1 MKNRP
6 NNRLCKDS
14 PPQIRFTTRTR
25 RVVFPLLC
33 ALGFLLA
40 GCSVGPKYKAPTGP
54 TPVAQN
60 YKESTVNFPDAQGW
74 KVASPDDAML
84 RGKWWEVFGDP
95 DLNSLE
101 EQLDINNQNIKQYF
115 QEFMEARA
123 LISEARAQYWPTITA
138 NPSISAARTPFGGLA
153 NAAAS
158 TTTGTGSTGAAV
170 QGNGGATGT
179 IFSFPVDASW
189 MPDFFG
195 KIRNQVRE
203 YQYAAQVS
211 AADLQVERLT
221 EESSLAQ
228 YYFEIRGQDALQKIL
243 NDTVEA
249 DQKTL
254 DITQGLYKNGID
266 DYISVV
272 EAQTT
277 LQSAQAA
284 ATNVGVARAQ
294 YEHAIAVLLGKL
306 ATDFSLP
313 VKPLLTAPPPI
324 PVGVP
329 TQLLERRPDV
339 AAAERTLA
347 KDNAVIGIGYAAYYP
362 TITLSASGGFENTG
376 FKNWFTW
383 PSRFFSVGPS
393 ASETIFNGG
402 LYRAEI
408 HQYTATYNADLAAYR
423 QTVLGAF
430 QQVEDYLA
438 QVRIYSQQVER
449 EQEAVKSAQQFLDLE
464 LVRYETGVDPYFDVL
479 TAQTTLLTDQQNV
492 TTTQIEEMVGAVELV
507 QALGG
512 GWDHGDLASPSQVAS
527 KPSGDDYQQQK

>member
-1 MKNRP
+1 
-6 NNRLCKDS
+6 
-14 PPQIRFTTRTR
+14 
-25 RVVFPLLC
+25 
-33 ALGFLLA
+33 
-40 GCSVGPKYKAPTGP
+40 
-54 TPVAQN
+54 
-60 YKESTVNFPDAQGW
+60 
-74 KVASPDDAML
+74 
-84 RGKWWEVFGDP
+84 
-95 DLNSLE
+95 
-101 EQLDINNQNIKQYF
+101 
-115 QEFMEARA
+115 
-123 LISEARAQYWPTITA
+123 
-138 NPSISAARTPFGGLA
+138 
-153 NAAAS
+153 
-158 TTTGTGSTGAAV
+158 
-170 QGNGGATGT
+170 
-179 IFSFPVDASW
+179 

-277 LQSAQAA
+277 LQSAQASA
-284 ATNVGVARAQ
+284 INVGVARAQ

-313 VKPLLTAPPPI
+313 AKPLLTAPPPI

-449 EQEAVKSAQQFLDLE
+449 EQDAVKSAQQFLDLE

-479 TAQTTLLTDQQNV
+479 TAQTTLLTDQENV
-492 TTTQIEEMVGAVELV
+492 ATAQIEEMVGAVELV

-512 GWDHGDLASPSQVAS
+512 GWDQGDLPGPSQVAS
-527 KPSGDDYQQQK
+527 KPSGDDYKQQK